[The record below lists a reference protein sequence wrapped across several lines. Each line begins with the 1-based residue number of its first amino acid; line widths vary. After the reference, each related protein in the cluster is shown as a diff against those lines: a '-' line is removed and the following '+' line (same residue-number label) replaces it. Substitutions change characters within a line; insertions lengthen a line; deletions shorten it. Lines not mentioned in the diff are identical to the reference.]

1 MGTFYDEETKQ
12 CISCPVGSY
21 QSESG
26 QLKCSSCP
34 VIAGR
39 PSVTVGPGARSAAD
53 CKERCPAGKYYDDLA
68 GLCRSCGHGFYQ
80 PNEGSFSCL
89 LCGLGKTT
97 RTAEAVSREECRD
110 ECGSGQQLAVEG
122 KCEPCPRGSYRTQ
135 GVQAACQTCP
145 VGRTTPN
152 MGSAAIEECSLPVC
166 EPGTYLNGTL
176 NECMECKK
184 GTYQSEPQQTF
195 CIPCPPNT
203 STKGTAAV
211 SVYLFLMF
219 QTSGILS
226 KMTLTS
232 SISIVSLF
240 LDFIYISVFLIHIR
254 FTICDSQFFGL
265 YNRITFISKLDEQ
278 RGLHES
284 VRDERRGDAL
294 RRERVLPSDTGNQR
308 LQVRVQA
315 GLQRNRN
322 RVHGRVH
329 GLLRQRGS
337 LPEGFAGTTVLQMQR
352 KLHRETMHRE
362 VRILLHH
369 GRNSRRRYFN
379 HLRRSSRMDDLC
391 QVSGSQK
398 L

>member
-1 MGTFYDEETKQ
+1 MSSLIVQKAKTINLVFNPIFILITVPCAVGTYYDEETKQ
-12 CISCPVGSY
+12 CLSCPVGSY

-53 CKERCPAGKYYDDLA
+53 CKEQCPAGKYYDDLA

-135 GVQAACQTCP
+135 GVQAACQACP

-184 GTYQSEPQQTF
+184 GTYQSESQQTF

-211 SVYLFLMF
+211 SFVFCVTVTF
-219 QTSGILS
+219 N
-226 KMTLTS
+226 
-232 SISIVSLF
+232 
-240 LDFIYISVFLIHIR
+240 IY
-254 FTICDSQFFGL
+254 G
-265 YNRITFISKLDEQ
+265 NIT
-278 RGLHES
+278 
-284 VRDERRGDAL
+284 V
-294 RRERVLPSDTGNQR
+294 
-308 LQVRVQA
+308 
-315 GLQRNRN
+315 
-322 RVHGRVH
+322 
-329 GLLRQRGS
+329 
-337 LPEGFAGTTVLQMQR
+337 
-352 KLHRETMHRE
+352 
-362 VRILLHH
+362 
-369 GRNSRRRYFN
+369 
-379 HLRRSSRMDDLC
+379 
-391 QVSGSQK
+391 
-398 L
+398 

>member
-1 MGTFYDEETKQ
+1 MPCAVGTYYDEETKQ
-12 CISCPVGSY
+12 CLSCPVGSY

-39 PSVTVGPGARSAAD
+39 PSVTVEPGARSAAD
-53 CKERCPAGKYYDDLA
+53 CKERCPAGKYYDDVA

-80 PNEGSFSCL
+80 PSEGTFSCL

-135 GVQAACQTCP
+135 GVQAACQACP

-203 STKGTAAV
+203 STKGTTAV
-211 SVYLFLMF
+211 SR
-219 QTSGILS
+219 IH
-226 KMTLTS
+226 TLPFFRNLY
-232 SISIVSLF
+232 SICHVCRE
-240 LDFIYISVFLIHIR
+240 IYI
-254 FTICDSQFFGL
+254 
-265 YNRITFISKLDEQ
+265 
-278 RGLHES
+278 
-284 VRDERRGDAL
+284 
-294 RRERVLPSDTGNQR
+294 P
-308 LQVRVQA
+308 
-315 GLQRNRN
+315 
-322 RVHGRVH
+322 
-329 GLLRQRGS
+329 LL
-337 LPEGFAGTTVLQMQR
+337 
-352 KLHRETMHRE
+352 
-362 VRILLHH
+362 
-369 GRNSRRRYFN
+369 
-379 HLRRSSRMDDLC
+379 
-391 QVSGSQK
+391 
-398 L
+398 